1 MKTLNWVAVYVMGAA
16 VSLVSLP
23 CLAAET
29 RIAVLD
35 FELNDL
41 TLMPRTPEELER
53 TASLGP
59 LLRAALAKKPGY
71 EVVPIQQ
78 ADRAVA
84 DVAFGYL
91 FEHPDVAAQLGS
103 RFGADWVAVGRLH
116 KPSFLFAY
124 LKVRVVN
131 VKTEQI
137 AGDYAVEIKGYLK
150 KLAERGTAQLADQI
164 DNTIRQG
171 ATVP

>member
-1 MKTLNWVAVYVMGAA
+1 MKTLNWVAIYVISAA
-16 VSLVSLP
+16 LSLVSLP

-53 TASLGP
+53 TASIGP

-71 EVVPIQQ
+71 ELVPIQQ
-78 ADRAVA
+78 ADRATA

-91 FEHPDVAAQLGS
+91 FEHPDVTAQLGS

-124 LKVRVVN
+124 LKVRVIN
-131 VKTEQI
+131 VKTARI
-137 AGDYAVEIKGYLK
+137 VGDYAVEIKGYLK

-164 DNTIRQG
+164 DNTIRHG
-171 ATVP
+171 ITVP